1 MNKEEKIEMIVQ
13 YKNDIDNIIHR
24 KYHELAQKYDLS
36 LEQFHLLI
44 ELDDLMLYV
53 NDEVKAPTIGEIA
66 KNVDNSQNTM
76 SEKITRLENKG
87 LVERIKDKN
96 DKRISR
102 VYLTD
107 KGRNLID
114 SIDKQAS
121 SKFLFN
127 SILNMDDRD
136 IDDFLKCLEN
146 LKKHMS
152 DNYFKL

>member
-1 MNKEEKIEMIVQ
+1 MVI
-13 YKNDIDNIIHR
+13 
-24 KYHELAQKYDLS
+24 
-36 LEQFHLLI
+36 EQFHLLI

-53 NDEVKAPTIGEIA
+53 NDEIKAPTIGEIA

-76 SEKITRLENKG
+76 YEKITRLENKG

-102 VYLTD
+102 VYLTEN
-107 KGRNLID
+107 GRSLID

-136 IDDFLKCLEN
+136 IDDFLKCLEK
-146 LKKHMS
+146 LKG
-152 DNYFKL
+152 

>member
-13 YKNDIDNIIHR
+13 YKNDIDTIIHK

-44 ELDDLMLYV
+44 ELDDLMLHV
-53 NDEVKAPTIGEIA
+53 NDEEKAPTIGEIA
-66 KNVDNSQNTM
+66 RNVDNSQNTM

-87 LVERIKDKN
+87 LVKRIKDRN

-102 VYLTD
+102 VCLTE
-107 KGRNLID
+107 KGRSLID

-127 SILNMDDRD
+127 SILNMEDRD
-136 IDDFLKCLEN
+136 IDDFLRCLEK
-146 LKKHMS
+146 LKKHMNDS
-152 DNYFKL
+152 YS

>member
-1 MNKEEKIEMIVQ
+1 MNKEEKIEIIVQ

-87 LVERIKDKN
+87 LVERIKDKK

-102 VYLTD
+102 VYLTEN
-107 KGRNLID
+107 GRSLID

-127 SILNMDDRD
+127 SILNMDDKD
-136 IDDFLKCLEN
+136 IDDFLKCLEK
-146 LKKHMS
+146 LKKYMS
-152 DNYFKL
+152 DNYSKL

>member
-13 YKNDIDNIIHR
+13 YKNDIDNLIHR

-102 VYLTD
+102 VYLTE

-127 SILNMDDRD
+127 SILNIDDID
-136 IDDFLKCLEN
+136 IDDFLKCLEK
-146 LKKHMS
+146 LKKYMS
-152 DNYFKL
+152 DNYSKL